1 MDQNEKDIIENLFG
15 RLQQAEAQGST
26 RDAAADAL
34 IREAVARQPA
44 APYYMAQAIVVQEH
58 ALKNL
63 NGRIEELEREL
74 AERPAEG
81 GFMGGLFGAGQ
92 SSQAKAS
99 RPVGSARPSASQ
111 QAGLR
116 QAQGGGGFL
125 AGALQTAVGV
135 AGGVLLGNAISG
147 LFAPEANAAEPT
159 DEPTPSDIPP
169 AEDEFD
175 NPWDLGEDDEFF

>member
-15 RLQQAEAQGST
+15 RLQQAEAQTGK
-26 RDAAADAL
+26 RDTAAEAL
-34 IREAVARQPA
+34 IRDAVARQPA
-44 APYYMAQAIVVQEH
+44 APYYMAQVVLVQEQ
-58 ALKNL
+58 ALQNL
-63 NGRIEELEREL
+63 KSRAEQLEREL
-74 AERPAEG
+74 AERPADG
-81 GFMGGLFGAGQ
+81 GFLGGLFGAGQ
-92 SSQAKAS
+92 SNEAGAN
-99 RPVGSARPSASQ
+99 RPVGSGRPSARQ

-135 AGGVLLGNAISG
+135 TGGVLLGNAISG

-159 DEPTPSDIPP
+159 EEPTPSDVPP
-169 AEDEFD
+169 TEEEFD